1 MMNKKMQM
9 KALILAGGL
18 GTRLRPVI
26 SDRPKAMA
34 DIGSK
39 PFLEYQVTF
48 LKGYGVTHFI
58 FCVGYLYER
67 IEEYFG
73 DGSEW
78 DVKIDYSVEEEP
90 LGTGGALKHA
100 ERYVQDTFLALN
112 GDSFLDA
119 DLEHLVGTHVQNK
132 RSQRR
137 LGTIA
142 LTRVAEPARYG
153 TVRLGP
159 RNEIL
164 EFGEKTAGRAE
175 RESRSEEY
183 INAGIYVLEPEI
195 LRMIPHSR
203 KVSIERDVF
212 PSLLANG
219 GGLYGCFLDGFFVD
233 IGTPAGY
240 RELQDYLKERTT

>member
-1 MMNKKMQM
+1 MKDDMQM
-9 KALILAGGL
+9 PVMILAGGL
-18 GTRLRPVI
+18 GTRLRPLV
-26 SDRPKAMA
+26 SDKPKPMA
-34 DIGSK
+34 DIDSK

-48 LKGYGVTHFI
+48 LKRYGFTHFI
-58 FCVGYLYER
+58 FCVGYLYQQ
-67 IEEYFG
+67 IQDYFG
-73 DGSEW
+73 DGSRWE
-78 DVKIDYSVEEEP
+78 VRIDYSIEEEP

-100 ERYVQDTFLALN
+100 EAYVHDTFLALN

-119 DLEHLVGTHVQNK
+119 DLSQLVQSHGQN
-132 RSQRR
+132 RPSQRR

-142 LTRVAEPARYG
+142 LTRVEEPDRYG

-164 EFGEKTAGRAE
+164 EFLEKTADGSE
-175 RESRSEEY
+175 REARREQY

-195 LRMIPHSR
+195 LRMIPRSR

-212 PSLLANG
+212 PSLLAGG

-240 RELQDYLKERTT
+240 EKLQDYLKERTI